1 MAIADTALSRFE
13 YHDYFSDEGR
23 TVVTTTFV
31 FQVVNMGV
39 LVVLVGSS
47 FIPSSLAGF
56 NMGAG
61 SLEFDRKWYTSAGTH
76 LAQVLVVQF
85 VLSQVVSMFSWLLWK
100 PLRRLMNAKHADS
113 QVRAAWGVRSV
124 CRGFTR
130 LRRCDGQVT
139 LNKLY
144 SAPQFDV
151 ARRYSSLLAVVFV
164 SMAYSPAVPALVPLA
179 MVGLCLR
186 YWVDKVALLRLLA
199 KPKQDLVPLAKVATS
214 ILPWAVVA
222 SLCVGVWAFSASD
235 VFTDPTVF
243 GISTL
248 DKCADQSGCASFVG
262 EHGGAKGIGRLMPA
276 NVLPLVVMLVLTVV
290 GLTVGW
296 PVRSRTCTLRPAVH
310 AQRDLFACVLCCAV
324 VRHNCQGCLLLLPP
338 AKCVPGNSGVTVQ
351 AVTALHRVVEAAVGC
366 RTGRQASSHTGW
378 RNRRR

>member
-1 MAIADTALSRFE
+1 MAIAGTALSRFE

-124 CRGFTR
+124 FRGFTR
-130 LRRCDGQVT
+130 LCRCDGQVT

-296 PVRSRTCTLRPAVH
+296 PVRSRT
-310 AQRDLFACVLCCAV
+310 
-324 VRHNCQGCLLLLPP
+324 
-338 AKCVPGNSGVTVQ
+338 
-351 AVTALHRVVEAAVGC
+351 
-366 RTGRQASSHTGW
+366 
-378 RNRRR
+378 